1 MMHAFWIA
9 GVVMLL
15 LIVLETTVSYWINK
29 ETKKE
34 IKMIGK
40 GKELYLAIKA
50 KMGKKHVS

>member
-40 GKELYLAIKA
+40 GKELYLAMKA

>member
-9 GVVMLL
+9 GGVLFL
-15 LIVLETTVSYWINK
+15 FIVLETTVSYWINK

-34 IKMIGK
+34 KQTISK
-40 GKELYLAIKA
+40 GKELYQAMKA